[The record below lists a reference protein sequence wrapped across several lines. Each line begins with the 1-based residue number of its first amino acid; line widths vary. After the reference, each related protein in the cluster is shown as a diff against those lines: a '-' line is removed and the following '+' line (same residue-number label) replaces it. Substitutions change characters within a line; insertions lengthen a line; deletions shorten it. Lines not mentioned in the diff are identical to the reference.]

1 MKIWGYK
8 RVIEVTLRQVMTR
21 IIGGGG
27 DTKVAN
33 RDVT

>member
-1 MKIWGYK
+1 M
-8 RVIEVTLRQVMTR
+8 IEVTLRQVMTR

-33 RDVT
+33 RDVTWIISG